1 MANHLPDEIISEILS
16 PALRVSDATFSAMT
30 SSADS
35 PFMTFSESTSAFLVV
50 SKAWLRVATP
60 LLYNVVVLRSKA
72 QAQSLAATLKASPTL
87 GRFIKKLRVEGG
99 YAISMFKILQ
109 ASINI
114 TDLFLSLEIARS
126 DNTCGL
132 IRGLPLVDP
141 VRVILKTR
149 DLGSSLGYQED
160 RKLAQTLEKCI
171 PTWKKLRVLE
181 MPHRRSYNMDVISK
195 ALSQAPN
202 LGTLVLRGH
211 EYQPYQIP
219 EYMRIIAAN
228 PSLKRIRLERPLGS
242 EPPAYVL
249 ENVQRLKDALR
260 KDERLNALVDLGDES
275 PVLSSPFVYPAR
287 LSADPVLEDAIWSR
301 VSYYTFCSPGWECLS
316 SLLVCKT
323 FARLGL
329 PHLYASPTLESTE
342 ALDSFALQLERQ
354 PALGRSVRCLSL
366 NFSGDLGVFKSVI
379 EHTPVLT
386 ELHRIESF
394 RESCPPITW
403 KVFTDLG
410 KLRGTTLRS
419 FNFPVSKTS
428 SAADPGL
435 FALFPEMREFVW
447 DSKTVFKTGPKL
459 GPKSIP
465 ADTFSLLASLTIN
478 TFEASF
484 LDVLSHMEL
493 PALRTMAFPP
503 NAVGGVGFF
512 ERHGAKL
519 RELTVSVQQ
528 LADPELSIWRT
539 CPLMTVLGVACDEK
553 HSAGPS
559 DFKTADTHAHVE
571 RIVFRT
577 PQYFHRKFMHS
588 NDLYQLCATPQWAKP
603 FPQLREIEHPRCEWP
618 TTEREISKSEW
629 VRLAELLREES
640 ESIHLV
646 GPERV
651 HWVPRLKFVK
661 KSKGKK

>member
-1 MANHLPDEIISEILS
+1 MANYLPDEIISEILS
-16 PALRVSDATFSAMT
+16 PALKVSDATFSAMT
-30 SSADS
+30 PTAHS
-35 PFMTFSESTSAFLVV
+35 PFMTFSQSSSAFLVV

-72 QAQSLAATLKASPTL
+72 QAQALAATLKVNPTW

-109 ASINI
+109 SSKNI
-114 TDLFLSLEIARS
+114 TDLFLTLEIASS
-126 DNTCGL
+126 DNACGL

-141 VRVILKTR
+141 VRVIVM
-149 DLGSSLGYQED
+149 SSQNG
-160 RKLAQTLEKCI
+160 KLAQALEKSI
-171 PTWKKLRVLE
+171 PTWKKLAVLE
-181 MPHRRSYNMDVISK
+181 VAHRDYWREE
-195 ALSQAPN
+195 LSEAVRQAPN
-202 LGTLVLRGH
+202 LSTLIVRDDKYELDDV
-211 EYQPYQIP
+211 PK
-219 EYMRIIAAN
+219 YMRAIAAN
-228 PSLKRIRLERPLGS
+228 PSLKHIRIV
-242 EPPAYVL
+242 PPMLPGPCRQDFVD
-249 ENVQRLKDALR
+249 EVRKDAKLS
-260 KDERLNALVDLGDES
+260 ALLDLEES
-275 PVLSSPFVYPAR
+275 ILPLTPFVYPAR
-287 LSADPVLEDAIWSR
+287 LSANPIQEDAIWSR
-301 VSYYTFCSPGWECLS
+301 VLYFAINSDTRWWAGPLAP
-316 SLLVCKT
+316 LLVCKT
-323 FARLGL
+323 FARLGV
-329 PHLYASPTLESTE
+329 PHLYTNPTLRSTK
-342 ALDSFALQLERQ
+342 ALDSFALQLEQR

-366 NFSGDLGVFKSVI
+366 KLFGELGVFKSVV

-386 ELHRIESF
+386 ELHRVETF
-394 RESCPPITW
+394 REGCQPITW
-403 KVFTDLG
+403 RVFTDLG
-410 KLRGTTLRS
+410 KLRGTILRS

-459 GPKSIP
+459 IP
-465 ADTFSLLASLTIN
+465 ADTFSLLVSLTIN

-484 LDVLSHMEL
+484 VDVLSHMEL

-528 LADPELSIWRT
+528 LADPKLLIWRN
-539 CPLMTVLGVACDEK
+539 CPLMTVLGVACDQK

-559 DFKTADTHAHVE
+559 DFKTANTHAHVE

-577 PQYFHRKFMHS
+577 PQYFHVKYKHS
-588 NDLYQLCATPQWAKP
+588 QDLYQLCSSTAWAKP
-603 FPQLREIEHPRCEWP
+603 FPQLREIEHPCCEWP
-618 TTEREISKSEW
+618 TTEREISKNEW
-629 VRLAELLREES
+629 VRWAELLRKRS
-640 ESIHLV
+640 ETIHLV

-661 KSKGKK
+661 KEKSKK